1 MKHIEELVFMAEK
14 DLGYRRVQ
22 CTGRGSYIISL
33 PKEWVEDIG
42 LNRGSEIAFS
52 QQPNSTLTLIP
63 RKIMEKEGRDDTVK
77 PKEYLVNVDPKE
89 PLPSTVRMIR
99 ALYAIGAD
107 IIRIHFKNIPDPSKF
122 KNDIKNHARDHFL
135 GSEII
140 EETQDEIILQ
150 ILIKHS
156 EFPIEKA
163 VRRMAILALAANR
176 DAIAALKDRSTT
188 LFESVTNAHND
199 VNRLGLYVV
208 RQLKHGIE
216 RNLYRE
222 LGFKNP
228 KEFLLYRIAVN
239 DIESIAQNAINIINN
254 LNTLQ
259 KLIENQ
265 TLFLKEPIDEEI
277 YNQLVTFTSQSHQLY
292 DDAIKALFKR
302 EYKEAEKLISKR
314 ESLSAL
320 ESELI
325 MLMSS
330 KKLDPNI
337 ASVLRL
343 IFDSARRI
351 MDYSKNMADLTLN
364 RTVEEICSTLAS
376 K

>member
-1 MKHIEELVFMAEK
+1 MAEK

-42 LNRGSEIAFS
+42 LKRGSEIAFNLE
-52 QQPNSTLTLIP
+52 PDSTLMLVP
-63 RKIMEKEGRDDTVK
+63 RKIMEKEGREDGSK
-77 PKEYLVNVDPKE
+77 PKEYFINVDPKE
-89 PLPSTVRMIR
+89 PLQSTIRMIR

-107 IIRIHFKNIPDPSKF
+107 IIRVHFKTSQEASKY
-122 KNDIKNHARDHFL
+122 KNDIKNLSRDNFL

-140 EETQDEIILQ
+140 DETQNEITLQ
-150 ILIKHS
+150 ILIRHS

-163 VRRMAILALAANR
+163 VRRMAIVALAANR
-176 DAIAALKDRSTT
+176 DAIEALNDKSNA
-188 LFESVTNAHND
+188 LFDSVINAHND
-199 VNRLGLYVV
+199 VNRLGLYII

-222 LGFKNP
+222 LGFKTP

-239 DIESIAQNAINIINN
+239 DIENIGDNAMNLINH
-254 LNTLQ
+254 LGALQ
-259 KLIENQ
+259 KLINDQ
-265 TLFLKEPIDEEI
+265 TLFIKYPIDEEI
-277 YNQLVTFTSQSHQLY
+277 YNQLIDFSVQAHQIY

-302 EYKEAEKLISKR
+302 DYKDAERLISKR
-314 ESLSAL
+314 ESLVPL
-320 ESELI
+320 ENELI

-330 KKLDPNI
+330 KKIDPNI
-337 ASVLRL
+337 ISVLRL
-343 IFDSARRI
+343 IFDNCRRVL
-351 MDYSKNMADLTLN
+351 DYSRNMAELTLN
-364 RTVEEICSTLAS
+364 RTVEELCSTLTY

>member
-1 MKHIEELVFMAEK
+1 M
-14 DLGYRRVQ
+14 
-22 CTGRGSYIISL
+22 
-33 PKEWVEDIG
+33 
-42 LNRGSEIAFS
+42 
-52 QQPNSTLTLIP
+52 
-63 RKIMEKEGRDDTVK
+63 
-77 PKEYLVNVDPKE
+77 
-89 PLPSTVRMIR
+89 
-99 ALYAIGAD
+99 
-107 IIRIHFKNIPDPSKF
+107 
-122 KNDIKNHARDHFL
+122 
-135 GSEII
+135 
-140 EETQDEIILQ
+140 
-150 ILIKHS
+150 
-156 EFPIEKA
+156 
-163 VRRMAILALAANR
+163 
-176 DAIAALKDRSTT
+176 
-188 LFESVTNAHND
+188 
-199 VNRLGLYVV
+199 
-208 RQLKHGIE
+208 
-216 RNLYRE
+216 
-222 LGFKNP
+222 
-228 KEFLLYRIAVN
+228 N
-239 DIESIAQNAINIINN
+239 DIESIAQNAINIVNN

-292 DDAIKALFKR
+292 DDAVKALFKR
-302 EYKEAEKLISKR
+302 EYKEAENLISKR